1 MSQLTSSRPLRWSLL
16 AAPLAG
22 VLVLAGCSGGGG
34 GDATGD
40 PEAGAGFT
48 LMISQANDAEN
59 FYPDTVEKF
68 TEATGIRGRGDPL
81 PRRRVQHTGH
91 NSAAGG

>member
-22 VLVLAGCSGGGG
+22 VLVLAGCSGDGG
-34 GDATGD
+34 GDSTGD

-48 LMISQANDAEN
+48 
-59 FYPDTVEKF
+59 PD
-68 TEATGIRGRGDPL
+68 DL
-81 PRRRVQHTGH
+81 
-91 NSAAGG
+91 AGQ